1 MKFSHKVIML
11 SAAALMGVSPLLSAS
26 QTVNAAPKS
35 AVKKTVSTGST
46 DSTSSSK
53 KTVTKTAVKKTT
65 ANTAS
70 SKKNANKV
78 SSKKTSAN
86 TKKSAKT
93 TASTTN
99 NGDTIVIGHNSYVY
113 YANGKRNTNY
123 KVGKK
128 VWPVI
133 GKGAKI
139 NAYGTKMING
149 KLYYYI
155 GNSSYIKAVNI
166 ATINGKKNPKA
177 SASTTRAANAKNN
190 ASKSSLKKIKLIHN
204 AYVYNKKG
212 KRIKSAGKLA
222 KNSTIS
228 YVNVKTIKGKKYFNL
243 GKGQYVKTTNADYE
257 DPEDIPDSTY
267 IQLVHNSII
276 YDENGNAMQ
285 DEDLLIKGAQYQALA
300 AKQINGKWYY
310 QIGNDGTNTQWIK
323 AVNAAV
329 VSGPVLNKDPDFSAP
344 TINNNADANT
354 SVVTLSAN
362 PNIYDIKG
370 NLLTNIN
377 FSLDHS
383 VRVDQARYIWI
394 PSEKRAA
401 LAYRLASYPS
411 AYVLAENVN
420 NFSGKVLTPI
430 NSETDAEEAGVV
442 ATAADKQQLNAAISS
457 ANSVKNSDAYK
468 LASNSAKSAY
478 DTAITNG
485 QKASTSTTSTLLDV
499 HTALDAINKAQRAL
513 TGQKVVVSDL
523 NNLTA
528 SEQSAIISAAA
539 KANNVSESSVQF
551 INNNTQLQI
560 TNANG
565 YQTTV
570 SVNDYAT
577 TQGASNT
584 NSSTNN

>member
-46 DSTSSSK
+46 DSTSSK

-70 SKKNANKV
+70 SKKNANKA

-93 TASTTN
+93 TANTTN

-166 ATINGKKNPKA
+166 ATINGKKNSKA
-177 SASTTRAANAKNN
+177 SASTTKAASAKND

-204 AYVYNKKG
+204 AYIYDKNG
-212 KRIKSAGKLA
+212 SRIKSAGKLA

-257 DPEDIPDSTY
+257 DPDDIPDSTY

-329 VSGPVLNKDPDFSAP
+329 VSGPALIKDPDFSAP
-344 TINNNADANT
+344 TVNNNADANT

-394 PSEKRAA
+394 PSEKRAV

-485 QKASTSTTSTLLDV
+485 QKTSTSTTSTLLDV

-513 TGQKVVVSDL
+513 TGQKIVVSDL

-577 TQGASNT
+577 TQATSNT